1 MTVIRTLR
9 RSAVELL
16 VFAATV
22 VLFIGPLLFV
32 LFMAGKTTPEAAD
45 MTLSLPKNPQ
55 YGANILTVIK
65 ASDFLLLRAFVNSLL
80 LTVFSIVVLVFVS
93 AMAGFVL
100 ERRKSRLLSFANLLI
115 LIGLMIPPSVMTT
128 IWLLQGL
135 GIYKTLFGLV
145 MIEVSLGFPFAV
157 LLYRAFM
164 VTLPRE
170 LDEAAMMEGC
180 SGWTLYFRI
189 IFPLLKSVSATIIV
203 LSSVNIFN
211 DFVNPLYFL
220 PGAQNATVQL
230 TLFNFMTRYSTQW
243 NLLFTN
249 VLLLTIPP
257 LILYIF
263 FNKQIVAG
271 MVAGAVKS

>member
-1 MTVIRTLR
+1 MIRALR
-9 RSAVELL
+9 RGAVEVIAL
-16 VFAATV
+16 AAML
-22 VLFIGPLLFV
+22 VLFVGPLLFIV
-32 LFMAGKTTPEAAD
+32 FMAGKTTPEAAD
-45 MTLSLPKNPQ
+45 MALSLPKNPQ
-55 YGANILTVIK
+55 YLANIQAVVE
-65 ASDFLLLRAFVNSLL
+65 ASDFLLLRAFVNSLM
-80 LTVFSIVVLVFVS
+80 LTVLSIAVLVVVS

-100 ERRKSRLLSFANLLI
+100 ERRRSRFLTVANLLI
-115 LIGLMIPPSVMTT
+115 LVGLMIPPSVMTT

-135 GIYKTLFGLV
+135 GIYKTLFGMV
-145 MIEVSLGFPFAV
+145 MIEVALGFPFAV

-170 LDEAAMMEGC
+170 LDEAAMIEGC
-180 SGWTLYFRI
+180 SGWSLYFRI
-189 IFPLLKSVSATIIV
+189 IFPLLKSVSATVIV
-203 LSSVNIFN
+203 LSAVNIFN

-249 VLLLTIPP
+249 VLLLTVPP
-257 LILYIF
+257 LVLFLF

-271 MVAGAVKS
+271 LVAGAVKA

>member
-1 MTVIRTLR
+1 VIRALR
-9 RSAVELL
+9 RGAVEVIAL
-16 VFAATV
+16 AAML
-22 VLFIGPLLFV
+22 VLFVGPLLFIV
-32 LFMAGKTTPEAAD
+32 FMAGKTTPEAAD
-45 MTLSLPKNPQ
+45 MALSLPKNPQ
-55 YGANILTVIK
+55 YLANIQAVVE
-65 ASDFLLLRAFVNSLL
+65 ASDFLLLRAFVNSLM
-80 LTVFSIVVLVFVS
+80 LTVLSIAVLVVVS

-100 ERRKSRLLSFANLLI
+100 ERRRSRFLTVANLLI
-115 LIGLMIPPSVMTT
+115 LVGLMIPPSVMTT

-135 GIYKTLFGLV
+135 GIYKTLFGMV
-145 MIEVSLGFPFAV
+145 MIEVALGFPFAV

-170 LDEAAMMEGC
+170 LDEAAMIEGC
-180 SGWTLYFRI
+180 SGWSLYFRI
-189 IFPLLKSVSATIIV
+189 IFPLLKSVSATVIV
-203 LSSVNIFN
+203 LSAVNIFN

-249 VLLLTIPP
+249 VLLLTVPP
-257 LILYIF
+257 LVLFLF

-271 MVAGAVKS
+271 LVAGAVKA

>member
-1 MTVIRTLR
+1 MIRTLR
-9 RSAVELL
+9 RAAFEVIAVVFTLL
-16 VFAATV
+16 
-22 VLFIGPLLFV
+22 LFVGPLLFV
-32 LFMAGKTTPEAAD
+32 AFMAGKTVPEASD
-45 MTLSLPKNPQ
+45 MAFSLPQKQQ
-55 YGANILTVIK
+55 YLPNITSVVQ
-65 ASDFLLLRAFVNSLL
+65 ASDFLLIRAFINSLL
-80 LTVFSIVVLVFVS
+80 LTVFSIVVLMVVS

-100 ERRKSRLLSFANLLI
+100 ERRSSRFLSVVNALI
-115 LIGLMIPPSVMTT
+115 LVGLMIPPSVMTT

-135 GIYKTLFGLV
+135 GVYKTLFGLV
-145 MIEVSLGFPFAV
+145 MVEVSLGFPFAV

-170 LDEAAMMEGC
+170 LDEASMMEGC
-180 SGWTLYFRI
+180 SGWTLYFKI

-220 PGAQNATVQL
+220 PGAKNATVQL

-249 VLLLTIPP
+249 VLLLTVPP
-257 LILYIF
+257 LVLFLF

>member
-1 MTVIRTLR
+1 MIRTVR
-9 RSAVELL
+9 RIVLETLA
-16 VFAATV
+16 V
-22 VLFIGPLLFV
+22 VLTLALFVGPLLFV
-32 LFMAGKTTPEAAD
+32 AFMAGKTVPEAAN
-45 MTLSLPKNPQ
+45 MTFSLPTNPQ
-55 YGANILTVIK
+55 YTANIVSVVQ
-65 ASDFLLLRAFVNSLL
+65 ASDFLLIRAFINSVL
-80 LTVFSIVVLVFVS
+80 LTVFSIAVLVFVS

-100 ERRKSRLLSFANLLI
+100 ERRSSRFLTVANALI
-115 LIGLMIPPSVMTT
+115 LVGLMIPPSVMTT

-135 GIYKTLFGLV
+135 GLYKTLFGLV
-145 MIEVSLGFPFAV
+145 MVEVALGFPFAV

-170 LDEAAMMEGC
+170 LDEASMMEGC
-180 SGWTLYFRI
+180 TGWTLYFKI

-203 LSSVNIFN
+203 LSSVAIFN

-220 PGAQNATVQL
+220 PGAKNATVQL
-230 TLFNFMTRYSTQW
+230 TLFSFMTRYSTQW

-249 VLLLTIPP
+249 VLLLTVPP
-257 LILYIF
+257 LVLFLF

>member
-1 MTVIRTLR
+1 MIRTLR
-9 RSAVELL
+9 RFSLELL
-16 VFAATV
+16 TV
-22 VLFIGPLLFV
+22 LLTIVVFIGPLLFI
-32 LFMAGKTTPEAAD
+32 LFMAGKTTPEAGD

-55 YGANILTVIK
+55 YGENILAVFQ
-65 ASDFLLLRAFVNSLL
+65 ASNFLLVRAFINSLM
-80 LTVFSIVVLVFVS
+80 LTVFSIAVLIVVS

-100 ERRKSRLLSFANLLI
+100 ERRSSRLLSITNSLI

-128 IWLLQGL
+128 IWVLQGIGL
-135 GIYKTLFGLV
+135 YKTLFGLI
-145 MIEVSLGFPFAV
+145 MIEVALGFPFAV

-164 VTLPRE
+164 VTVPRE

-180 SGWTLYFRI
+180 SGWSLYRKI
-189 IFPLLKSVSATIIV
+189 IFPLLKSVSATVIV
-203 LSSVNIFN
+203 LSSINIFN

-249 VLLLTIPP
+249 VLLLTVPP
-257 LILYIF
+257 LILFLF

>member
-1 MTVIRTLR
+1 VAVALTL
-9 RSAVELL
+9 V
-16 VFAATV
+16 VFV
-22 VLFIGPLLFV
+22 GPWLFIA
-32 LFMAGKTTPEAAD
+32 FMAGKTAPEAAD
-45 MTLSLPKNPQ
+45 MTLSLPQHPQ
-55 YGANILTVIK
+55 YGANVVAVVQ
-65 ASDFLLLRAFVNSLL
+65 ASDFLLVRAFLNSLI
-80 LTVFSIVVLVFVS
+80 LTILSIAVLVVVS

-100 ERRKSRLLSFANLLI
+100 ERRTSRFLTVANALI
-115 LIGLMIPPSVMTT
+115 LVGLMLPPSVMTT

-135 GIYKTLFGLV
+135 GLYKTLFGLV
-145 MIEVSLGFPFAV
+145 MIEVALGFPFAV

-170 LDEAAMMEGC
+170 LDEAAMLEGC

-189 IFPLLKSVSATIIV
+189 IFPLLKSVSATVIV
-203 LSSVNIFN
+203 LSAVNVFN

-249 VLLLTIPP
+249 VLLLTLPP
-257 LILYIF
+257 LVLFLF

>member
-1 MTVIRTLR
+1 MIRTLR
-9 RSAVELL
+9 RFVFELFAVAFTL
-16 VFAATV
+16 T
-22 VLFIGPLLFV
+22 LFIGPLLFV
-32 LFMAGKTTPEAAD
+32 AFMAGKTVPEASNMAF
-45 MTLSLPKNPQ
+45 SLPEHQQ
-55 YGANILTVIK
+55 YGANIVAVVQ
-65 ASDFLLLRAFVNSLL
+65 ASDFLLIRAFINSLL
-80 LTVFSIVVLVFVS
+80 LTVFSIAVLVFVS

-100 ERRKSRLLSFANLLI
+100 ERRSSRFLTVANALI
-115 LIGLMIPPSVMTT
+115 LVGLMIPPSVMTT

-135 GIYKTLFGLV
+135 GVYKTLFGLV
-145 MIEVSLGFPFAV
+145 MVEVALGFPFAV

-170 LDEAAMMEGC
+170 LDEASMMEGC
-180 SGWTLYFRI
+180 TGWTLYFKI

-257 LILYIF
+257 LILFLF

>member
-1 MTVIRTLR
+1 MIRALR
-9 RSAVELL
+9 RGAVEVIAL
-16 VFAATV
+16 AAMLA
-22 VLFIGPLLFV
+22 LFVGPLLFIV
-32 LFMAGKTTPEAAD
+32 FMAGKTTPEAAD
-45 MTLSLPKNPQ
+45 MALSLPKNPQ
-55 YGANILTVIK
+55 YFANIQTVVE
-65 ASDFLLLRAFVNSLL
+65 ASDFLLIRAFVNSLM
-80 LTVFSIVVLVFVS
+80 LTVLSIAVLVVVS

-100 ERRKSRLLSFANLLI
+100 ERRRSRFLTFANLLI
-115 LIGLMIPPSVMTT
+115 LVGLMIPPSVMTT

-135 GIYKTLFGLV
+135 GIYKTLFGMV
-145 MIEVSLGFPFAV
+145 MIEVALGFPFAV

-170 LDEAAMMEGC
+170 LDEAAMIEGC
-180 SGWTLYFRI
+180 SGWSLYFRI
-189 IFPLLKSVSATIIV
+189 IFPLLKSVSATVIV
-203 LSSVNIFN
+203 LSAVNIFN

-249 VLLLTIPP
+249 VLLLTVPP
-257 LILYIF
+257 LVLFLF

-271 MVAGAVKS
+271 LVAGAVKA